1 MPAQTDTSPH
11 FAHDAGFKGWL
22 LSAAAGIALCLPVL
36 GLGGWHVYSSQRD
49 KTAAIVATRAAAM
62 DAEQAHERLLAS
74 TPGAMLPAES
84 AAAGRD
90 LFASACAT
98 CHSLSGAG
106 VKGLGRNL
114 IESDFVAAQSDD
126 QLHAFLVVG
135 RPNATPMPMPPK
147 GGHAD
152 LTDED
157 LAHLVVYLRGLQ
169 DPRRMPELS
178 APVLAAASTPTKADT
193 DAALAAAGG
202 DAELAEYIASGA
214 KLYAS
219 GCVACHGPGGAGIA
233 GNGKRLMQSDFI
245 ASLDDDA
252 LLEFITKGRAP
263 TDPLN
268 TTGIQM
274 PPKGGNPALSE
285 DDILD
290 IVAYL
295 RTLQGSRATPATAST
310 AASK

>member
-1 MPAQTDTSPH
+1 MPAQTNTSPH
-11 FAHDAGFKGWL
+11 LAHDAGHKGWL
-22 LSAAAGIALCLPVL
+22 LSAAAGVALCLPIL

-49 KTAAIVATRAAAM
+49 KAAAIVATRAAAL
-62 DAEQAHERLLAS
+62 DSEQAHERLLAS
-74 TPGAMLPAES
+74 TPGAMLSADA

-90 LFASACAT
+90 LFASACAM
-98 CHSLSGAG
+98 CHAPNGAG
-106 VKGLGRNL
+106 VKGLGKNL
-114 IESDFVAAQSDD
+114 VESDFVAAQSDD

-147 GGHAD
+147 GGRVD

-178 APVLAAASTPTKADT
+178 APALAAASTPTTEDT

-202 DAELAEYIASGA
+202 DAELAEYIASGT
-214 KLYAS
+214 KLYANA
-219 GCVACHGPGGAGIA
+219 CVACHGPAGAGIA
-233 GNGKRLMQSDFI
+233 GNGKRLAKNEFI
-245 ASLDDDA
+245 ASKDDDA

-263 TDPLN
+263 TDPMS

-290 IVAYL
+290 IIAYL
-295 RTLQGSRATPATAST
+295 RTLQDAPATTASN
-310 AASK
+310 